1 MFSAVMRDSLLAMTV
16 ATDLSRDA
24 LLERLRGLE
33 PALRAKGVTGLAIFG
48 SRARG
53 DARADSDLDVLIDV
67 DASIR
72 NPLYVAFDV
81 ERAVKAVVG
90 FETQASLR
98 GSLGDK
104 ISARIADDLI
114 KVF

>member
-1 MFSAVMRDSLLAMTV
+1 MTV

-24 LLERLRGLE
+24 LLQCLRGLE
-33 PALRAKGVTGLAIFG
+33 PALRAKGVTGLAFFG

-53 DARADSDLDVLIDV
+53 DARPDSDLDVLIDV
-67 DASIR
+67 DAGIP

-81 ERAVKAVVG
+81 EHIVKAAAG
-90 FETQASLR
+90 LETQASLR
-98 GSLGDK
+98 GSLSEK
-104 ISARIADDLI
+104 IAARIADDLV

>member
-1 MFSAVMRDSLLAMTV
+1 MTV
-16 ATDLSRDA
+16 AADLSRDA

-53 DARADSDLDVLIDV
+53 DARPDSDLDVLIAV
-67 DASIR
+67 DADIK

-81 ERAVKAVVG
+81 EQIVKVAVG
-90 FETQASLR
+90 FEVQASLR
-98 GSLGDK
+98 GSLSDK